1 KWKSKR
7 QSKGSYYEQKD
18 EISESEKEKNDI
30 GDSSDDNVMKK
41 TKRKRENYI
50 ADKQR
55 KISRSQSRSRS
66 KEYVNEKVNSS
77 SSVVGSGSGQGNK
90 RRRTSEEQYN
100 DDDDQDNRQSE
111 QQSNKNI
118 DKYASKSTKV
128 KKEPNEPQIQQRNTP
143 HKGSVQKK
151 GSNKQQ
157 SKERSMSKDS
167 NSDN

>member
-1 KWKSKR
+1 

-77 SSVVGSGSGQGNK
+77 SSVVGSGSGSGQGNK

-128 KKEPNEPQIQQRNTP
+128 KKEPNETQIQQRNTP